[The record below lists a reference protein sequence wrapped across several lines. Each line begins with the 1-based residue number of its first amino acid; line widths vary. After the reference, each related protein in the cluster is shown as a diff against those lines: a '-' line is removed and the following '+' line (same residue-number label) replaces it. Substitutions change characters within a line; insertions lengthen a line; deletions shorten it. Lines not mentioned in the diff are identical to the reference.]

1 MKDLYNLLIIYI
13 LLIMA
18 DGLYFMFVK
27 NLFDIQIRAVQGTS
41 INVNLLAFFLCYIF
55 IAFVLYYFIIRE
67 KNSIFNAFLLG
78 LCIYA
83 IYELTNKALFN
94 KWKWS
99 TVILDYLWGG
109 ILFMLVAKIYKVI
122 NNIIVV

>member
-1 MKDLYNLLIIYI
+1 
-13 LLIMA
+13 
-18 DGLYFMFVK
+18 VK

-55 IAFVLYYFIIRE
+55 IAIVIYYFIIRE
-67 KNSIFNAFLLG
+67 NNSIFNAFLLG

-99 TVILDYLWGG
+99 TVILDSLWGG
-109 ILFMLVAKIYKVI
+109 ILFMLVAKIYK
-122 NNIIVV
+122 IITK

>member
-18 DGLYFMFVK
+18 DGVYFMFVK

-55 IAFVLYYFIIRE
+55 IAIVIYYFIIRE
-67 KNSIFNAFLLG
+67 NNSIFNAFLLG

-99 TVILDYLWGG
+99 TVILDSLWGG
-109 ILFMLVAKIYKVI
+109 ILFMLVAKIYK
-122 NNIIVV
+122 IITK

>member
-99 TVILDYLWGG
+99 TVILDSLWGG

>member
-13 LLIMA
+13 LLIIA
-18 DGLYFMFVK
+18 DGVYFMFVK

-55 IAFVLYYFIIRE
+55 IAIVIYYFIIRE
-67 KNSIFNAFLLG
+67 NNSIFNAFLLG

-99 TVILDYLWGG
+99 TVILDSLWGG
-109 ILFMLVAKIYKVI
+109 ILFMLVTKIYKVI
-122 NNIIVV
+122 TK